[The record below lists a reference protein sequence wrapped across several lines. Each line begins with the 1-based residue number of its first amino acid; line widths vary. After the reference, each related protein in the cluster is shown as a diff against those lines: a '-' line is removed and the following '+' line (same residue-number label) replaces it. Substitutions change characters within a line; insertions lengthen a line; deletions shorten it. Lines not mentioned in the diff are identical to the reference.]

1 MPDAPACRAHAAAI
15 LAHLQCQYDR
25 LGMTL
30 DDHAFH
36 QTASHLLDA
45 IHAALCADDLPPDV
59 SAVYQQLERSIRT
72 QMMQRQLLPSR
83 PLF

>member
-1 MPDAPACRAHAAAI
+1 
-15 LAHLQCQYDR
+15 
-25 LGMTL
+25 
-30 DDHAFH
+30 
-36 QTASHLLDA
+36 
-45 IHAALCADDLPPDV
+45 LCADDLPPDV